1 MSIFPRS
8 SSRRHTTPSTS
19 HHRPATSSWLSRAGK
34 VATRASGIIVND
46 KDNHS
51 LAKKIAA
58 TAGAAGAAGAAAA
71 LLGASRFRLAVTTI
85 PMLDKGTFRGR
96 RQEFRILHISDLHM
110 LPHQHLKQ
118 LWISELAE
126 LAPDLVVNTGDNL
139 GDPKAVPTVVQTLNP
154 LLTTPGLFCFGT
166 NDYWAPSPPNPL
178 RYLTGK
184 KQRHTTK
191 EMPWKG
197 LRAVFKEH
205 GWEDCTHQRHDFAID
220 GFRLAVAGVDDPHGD
235 LDDYSLIAG
244 APNKDADLSIGLT
257 HSPEPR
263 ILDAF
268 VNDGYQLILA
278 GHTHGGQLC
287 LPGGKP
293 IITNSGIDRDH
304 ASGVSEWKNTILNV
318 SPGLG
323 TSKYAPI
330 RTFCPPTAQLL
341 RIVEKGGGPET
352 DTTPPHADSL
362 PLNHEFTEREI
373 VLKEL

>member
-1 MSIFPRS
+1 MPLRIAPVRTLTSRIGKASRHLYHGRVSIFPRS
-8 SSRRHTTPSTS
+8 I
-19 HHRPATSSWLSRAGK
+19 G
-34 VATRASGIIVND
+34 
-46 KDNHS
+46 
-51 LAKKIAA
+51 KKIAA

-96 RQEFRILHISDLHM
+96 RNEFRILHISDLHM
-110 LPHQHLKQ
+110 LPHQQLKQ
-118 LWISELAE
+118 LWVSELAE
-126 LAPDLVVNTGDNL
+126 LEPDLVVNTGDNL
-139 GDPKAVPTVVQTLNP
+139 GDPKAVPAVVQTLSP

-166 NDYWAPSPPNPL
+166 NDYWAPTAPNPL

-184 KQRHTTK
+184 KQKHSDQS
-191 EMPWKG
+191 MPWKN

-205 GWEDCTHQRHDFAID
+205 GWEDCTHQRHDFAVD

-244 APNKDADLSIGLT
+244 EPNKDADLSIGLT

-263 ILDAF
+263 VLDAF
-268 VNDGYQLILA
+268 AKDGYQLILA

-293 IITNSGIDRDH
+293 IVTNSGIDREH
-304 ASGVSEWKNTILNV
+304 ASGVSEWKDSILNV

-323 TSKYAPI
+323 TSKFAPM

-341 RIVEKGGGPET
+341 RIVEKGGGGADDLPEPT
-352 DTTPPHADSL
+352 VDEIEVGDG
-362 PLNHEFTEREI
+362 FIEREI
-373 VLKEL
+373 VVKGL